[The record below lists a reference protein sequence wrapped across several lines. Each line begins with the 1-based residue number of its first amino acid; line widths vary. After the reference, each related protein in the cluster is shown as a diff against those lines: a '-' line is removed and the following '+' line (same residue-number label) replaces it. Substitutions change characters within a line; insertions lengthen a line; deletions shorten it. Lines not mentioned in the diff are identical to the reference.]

1 MVLFSPLQGRYR
13 MSFPE
18 SLIEGRKCL
27 KAARLRDF
35 GNGAVF
41 LVGGGQQAFGMVEA
55 QGGDELRQ
63 GDAKLLPDEPAQ
75 VRAVYGDA
83 SRHAGEGDF
92 LAEQFRRMEIV
103 VYSLLLLGCGDK
115 SAGLL
120 RYACLP
126 SAGGE
131 IRYIRIASPDAE
143 QQMPKEMVVHEACS
157 IEGKKHIAHDEETAG
172 GGRHL

>member
-13 MSFPE
+13 VSFPE

-27 KAARLRDF
+27 KAAHLRDF
-35 GNGAVF
+35 GDGAVF
-41 LVGGGQQAFGMVEA
+41 LVGGGQQSFGMVEA

-75 VRAVYGDA
+75 VCPVYGDA

-92 LAEQFRRMEIV
+92 LVEQFRRMEIV

-115 SAGLL
+115 SAGPL

-131 IRYIRIASPDAE
+131 I
-143 QQMPKEMVVHEACS
+143 
-157 IEGKKHIAHDEETAG
+157 
-172 GGRHL
+172 